1 MKFQVGDKILVLATK
16 ELGEIVDWINKEMIL
31 IDVDGVRFPV
41 YADQIDFPY
50 YTAFTEKSKVNAPS
64 KKKLDSFPTEKKVV
78 IQKEVDGVWLTFFPV
93 LDKDIF
99 DDDVISHFK
108 IYVINNTLDE
118 LNFDLSIFYGLKKEM
133 DLKKSITSFEE
144 LYLFDLPFE
153 NLNDQPCFQF
163 IFSLQHINKKKVSHF
178 EVEYKP
184 KPKQTF
190 KKAEELLKEQKASFK
205 TLLFETI
212 PDQPEHEKFDL
223 SKLSSAGFKL
233 YPEGKNR
240 SNFAS
245 ARTLIDLHIEKLI
258 DRYSHLDAVGILG
271 IQLNAFEKFY
281 DEALMNN
288 LTTITVIH
296 GVGTGKLKDEIHE
309 ILRLKKD
316 VKSFINRYNASFGYG
331 ATEIFLKTK

>member
-1 MKFQVGDKILVLATK
+1 MKYQVGDKIMVLATK
-16 ELGEIVDWINKEMIL
+16 EQGEIIEWINKEMLL
-31 IDVDGVRFPV
+31 IDVDGIRFPV

-50 YTAFTEKSKVNAPS
+50 YSAFTEK
-64 KKKLDSFPTEKKVV
+64 KKENFNTKKNIDSIPTEKKVH
-78 IQKEVDGVWLTFFPV
+78 IQKTVDGVWLSFFPV

-108 IYVINNTLDE
+108 IYLLNNTLDE
-118 LNFDLSIFYGLKKEM
+118 LNFDLSIFYGSKKEM
-133 DLKKSITSFEE
+133 DLKKSIKSFEE
-144 LYLFDLPFE
+144 LYMFDLPFE
-153 NLNDQPCFQF
+153 NLNDQPSFQF
-163 IFSLQHINKKKVSHF
+163 DFSLQNIDNKKVNHF

-205 TLLFETI
+205 ALLFDTI
-212 PDQPEHEKFDL
+212 PDKPAHEKFDL

-240 SNFAS
+240 ANFTA

-258 DRYSHLDAVGILG
+258 DRYSHLDAVGIIG

-288 LTTITVIH
+288 LHTITVIH

-309 ILRLKKD
+309 VLRLKKE
-316 VKSFINRYNASFGYG
+316 VKSFINRYHVSFGYG